1 MSLRVAIQMDSIESV
16 DFSADS
22 TVALAREAQRRGH
35 QLSYY
40 LPETLRLGKEGLSA
54 NGQRLMLEEAAN
66 FSLGEVEPLELSA
79 FDVVLL
85 RQDPPFDMAYL
96 TTTWLLEHIHPHT
109 LVVNDPKSVR
119 DAPEKL
125 LMTHFPQLIP
135 PTLITRNR
143 ADIHAFRRAEK
154 DIIVKPLY
162 GNGGAGIFHISPS
175 DDNLNA
181 LLDLY
186 FDMSREPLMI
196 QTYLPEVRE
205 GDKRIILADGKPCG
219 LLNRLPPAGEARSN
233 LHVGGTAAPSELTKR
248 DHEICEVIG
257 PHLKENGLIFA
268 GIDVIGTYLTEINV
282 TSPTGLQE
290 AARFSGHDPAID
302 IWEAIE
308 ARL

>member
-125 LMTHFPQLIP
+125 LMTHFPELIP

-268 GIDVIGTYLTEINV
+268 GIDVIGSYLTEINV

-290 AARFSGHDPAID
+290 ADRFSGHDPAID
-302 IWEAIE
+302 IWDAIE

>member
-35 QLSYY
+35 KLSYY

-54 NGQRLMLEEAAN
+54 SGQSLLLEEAAN

-186 FDMSREPLMI
+186 FEMSREPLMI
-196 QTYLPEVRE
+196 QTYLPEVRD

-233 LHVGGTAAPSELTKR
+233 LHVGGTAAPTELTKR
-248 DHEICEVIG
+248 DHEICDAIG

-268 GIDVIGTYLTEINV
+268 GIDVIGSYLTEINV

-290 AARFSGHDPAID
+290 SARFSGHDPAID
-302 IWEAIE
+302 IWAAIE

>member
-54 NGQRLMLEEAAN
+54 NGQRLRLEEAAN

-196 QTYLPEVRE
+196 QTYLPEVRD

-233 LHVGGTAAPSELTKR
+233 LHVGGTAAPTELTKR
-248 DHEICEVIG
+248 DHEICDAIG

-268 GIDVIGTYLTEINV
+268 GIDVIGSYLTEINV

-290 AARFSGHDPAID
+290 SARFSGHDPAID
-302 IWEAIE
+302 IWDAIE

>member
-40 LPETLRLGKEGLSA
+40 LPETLRLRKEGLSA

-66 FSLGEVEPLELSA
+66 FSLGEVEPLELKA

-186 FDMSREPLMI
+186 FEMSREPLMI
-196 QTYLPEVRE
+196 QTYLPEVRD

-268 GIDVIGTYLTEINV
+268 GIDVIGAYLTEINV

>member
-54 NGQRLMLEEAAN
+54 NGQRLRLEEAAN

-143 ADIHAFRRAEK
+143 VDIHAFRRAEK

-196 QTYLPEVRE
+196 QTYLPEVRD

-248 DHEICEVIG
+248 DHEICDAIG

-268 GIDVIGTYLTEINV
+268 GIDVIGSYLTEINV

-302 IWEAIE
+302 IWDAIE

>member
-16 DFSADS
+16 DFLADS

-54 NGQRLMLEEAAN
+54 NGQRLLLEEAAN

-125 LMTHFPQLIP
+125 LMTHFPELIP

-196 QTYLPEVRE
+196 QTYLPEVRD

-248 DHEICEVIG
+248 DREICDAIG

-268 GIDVIGTYLTEINV
+268 GIDVIGAYLTEINV